1 MGKYRIKG
9 KFVDFKTFVKTNGL
23 DAVNYNS
30 LTTKEKRVWSGLN
43 TYENR
48 IKLDNGQFLNK
59 NTLAKLRRDPNLKD
73 FANKRGIPLN
83 KYIQDNIDTILKF
96 NEQAFILY
104 KNNRNVE
111 KFITESKGSFLYFG
125 NEINKL
131 DLIFKLQN
139 NYREALRENKH
150 IGIYKFEVKE
160 NGRKINLI
168 DEQYTGSDPKPKS
181 KKRNGKK

>member
-131 DLIFKLQN
+131 DLIFELQN
-139 NYREALRENKH
+139 NSREAINKKNKF
-150 IGIYKFEVKE
+150 INIYKFEIKD
-160 NGRKINLI
+160 NGRTINLI
-168 DEQYTGSDPKPKS
+168 EIENKGSDEGQQLKPEEMQ
-181 KKRNGKK
+181 